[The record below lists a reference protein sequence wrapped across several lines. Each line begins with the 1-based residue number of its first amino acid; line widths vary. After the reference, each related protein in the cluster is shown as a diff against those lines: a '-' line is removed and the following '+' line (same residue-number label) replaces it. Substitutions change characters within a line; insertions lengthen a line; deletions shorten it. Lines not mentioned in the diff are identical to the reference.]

1 MRQSSTAAADQTKV
15 KALESL
21 EPISNKLR
29 GLQVT
34 SDPNSLGAKEV
45 TVEEQVERLIREARD
60 PNNLGG
66 MYVGYVA
73 PRFVRHPFV
82 SVSC

>member
-1 MRQSSTAAADQTKV
+1 M

-34 SDPNSLGAKEV
+34 SDPKSIGAKEV

-60 PNNLGG
+60 PTNLGS
-66 MYVGYVA
+66 MYVGQVQISLSLISPA
-73 PRFVRHPFV
+73 F
-82 SVSC
+82 C